1 MISTLQAFLIQAAK
15 EQSEKEISVSKRF
28 DQKFRIRALSMDE
41 WEHIQKLSTNPE
53 SRERVDSLGMLK
65 RAAIE
70 GCVDPCFKSEEFIKA
85 VDEATKDNVSVKTP
99 GQALCATLNAG
110 EIVKLANAVL
120 KFSGFGESVEEASK
134 EARD

>member
-41 WEHIQKLSTNPE
+41 WERIQQLSTNPE

-70 GCVDPCFKSEEFIKA
+70 GCLDPNYKDADFIKELGVNTPA
-85 VDEATKDNVSVKTP
+85 EALSKT
-99 GQALCATLNAG
+99 LKAG

-120 KFSGFGESVEEASK
+120 KFSGFGESVEEARK
-134 EARD
+134 EAQD